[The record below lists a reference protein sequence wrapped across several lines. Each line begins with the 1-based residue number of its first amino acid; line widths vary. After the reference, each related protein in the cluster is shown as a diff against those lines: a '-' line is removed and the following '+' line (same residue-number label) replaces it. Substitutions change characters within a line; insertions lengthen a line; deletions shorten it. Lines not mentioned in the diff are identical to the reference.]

1 MGFHLLQ
8 FVHTYG
14 YLAVFLAV
22 TIECLGVPF
31 PGDTALLTAAALAG
45 AGQLNLALVI
55 VAAAAGAIVGDNI
68 GYGIGRFAGTAV
80 VAALTP
86 RVPVVARWLRVGE
99 RFFARHGGKTIVIAR
114 FVTEL
119 RIACSFL
126 AGLARY
132 RWRRFLV
139 FNVAGGVAWATL
151 YGILAALAG
160 RAFTHVPSLVSHVG
174 LGFAA
179 VGLVV
184 AVLVA
189 TLGHRHLQRWLLA
202 EDGEVGSPAT

>member
-1 MGFHLLQ
+1 MGLHLLQ

-14 YLAVFLAV
+14 YLAVFAAV

-68 GYGIGRFAGTAV
+68 GYAIGRFAGTAV
-80 VAALTP
+80 VRALTP
-86 RVPVVARWLRVGE
+86 RVPAVARWLRVGE

-132 RWRRFLV
+132 RWRRFLA

-151 YGILAALAG
+151 YGLLAALAG
-160 RAFTHVPSLVSHVG
+160 RAFARFPSLVSHIG
-174 LGFAA
+174 LALAA
-179 VGLVV
+179 AGLVV
-184 AVLVA
+184 AVLVV
-189 TLGHRHLQRWLLA
+189 TFGHRHLQRWLLA
-202 EDGEVGSPAT
+202 DDGGMGSPAA

>member
-1 MGFHLLQ
+1 MGFHLIQ

-68 GYGIGRFAGTAV
+68 GYAIGRFAGTAV
-80 VAALTP
+80 VAALAP
-86 RVPVVARWLRVGE
+86 RVPAAARWLRLGE

-132 RWRRFLV
+132 RWRRFLA
-139 FNVAGGVAWATL
+139 FNVAGGVAWAAL
-151 YGILAALAG
+151 YGLLADLAG
-160 RAFTHVPSLVSHVG
+160 RAFTRFPGLVSHIG
-174 LGFAA
+174 LGLAA
-179 VGLVV
+179 AGLLV
-184 AVLVA
+184 AVLVVV
-189 TLGHRHLQRWLLA
+189 LGHRHLQRWLLA
-202 EDGEVGSPAT
+202 DDGELARPAA